1 MLLQQVTAEERTII
15 DALRQTTLEMLN
27 GKPLDFKR
35 MYSVVQ
41 RIRTK
46 PELFAE
52 WQDSYTS
59 MLFCRPSF
67 ENHKDSGGYWW

>member
-1 MLLQQVTAEERTII
+1 MLA
-15 DALRQTTLEMLN
+15 

-35 MYSVVQ
+35 MSSVVQ
-41 RIRTK
+41 RIRTQ
-46 PELFAE
+46 PALFPE

>member
-1 MLLQQVTAEERTII
+1 MLTRQVTPEERSII
-15 DALRQTTLEMLN
+15 DGIRQTTLEMLA

-35 MYSVVQ
+35 MSSVVQ

-46 PELFAE
+46 PALFPE

>member
-1 MLLQQVTAEERTII
+1 
-15 DALRQTTLEMLN
+15 
-27 GKPLDFKR
+27 